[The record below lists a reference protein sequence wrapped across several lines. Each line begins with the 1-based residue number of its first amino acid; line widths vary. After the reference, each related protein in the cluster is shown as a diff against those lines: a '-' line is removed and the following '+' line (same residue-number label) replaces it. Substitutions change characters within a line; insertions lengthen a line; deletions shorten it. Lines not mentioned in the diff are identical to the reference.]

1 VLSTLFWNLQTEKI
15 LIPILELLAAMSQR
29 LLSLEHRCPCMGDIQ
44 WMKLRERMQAQKI
57 DLQHFFKKNARFVN
71 K

>member
-1 VLSTLFWNLQTEKI
+1 
-15 LIPILELLAAMSQR
+15 
-29 LLSLEHRCPCMGDIQ
+29 MGDIQ